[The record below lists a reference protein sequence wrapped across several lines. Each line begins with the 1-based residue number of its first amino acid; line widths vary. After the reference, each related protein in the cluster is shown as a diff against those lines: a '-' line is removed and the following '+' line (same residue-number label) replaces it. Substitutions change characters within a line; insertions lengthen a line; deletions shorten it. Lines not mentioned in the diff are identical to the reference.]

1 MDKDDTITGL
11 IGQVQSAAAGEP
23 RTSLG
28 RVIEALGRDSFIP
41 NLMIPALAVVSPLS
55 GVPLFSSLCGLT
67 IALVSAQ
74 MLTQRRRI
82 WLPRWLLT
90 KQIDSARLT
99 RAVQRMRRPASWLD
113 RITRP
118 RLGLLVRPPVL
129 WMTQALCLICGL
141 MMPFL
146 ELVPFT
152 SSILGGVVCLLSFGM
167 LARDGLFTLLGVLTI
182 GGLGATVLTLVNGAT
197 A

>member
-1 MDKDDTITGL
+1 MDQDETITGL
-11 IGQVQSAAAGEP
+11 IGQVQLAARQAP

-28 RVIEALGRDSFIP
+28 QVIEALGRDSFLP

-55 GVPLFSSLCGLT
+55 GVPLFSSLCGIT

-74 MLTQRRRI
+74 MLAQRHRI
-82 WLPRWLLT
+82 WLPGWLLS
-90 KQIDSARLT
+90 KRIDSGRLIGAT
-99 RAVQRMRRPASWLD
+99 QRMRRPARWLD

-118 RLGLLVRPPVL
+118 RLRLLVRPPVL
-129 WMTQALCLICGL
+129 WLTQAICLICGL

-152 SSILGGVVCLLSFGM
+152 SSILGAVVCLLAFGM
-167 LARDGLFTLLGVLTI
+167 LARDGLFTLLGVGAV
-182 GGLGATVLTLVNGAT
+182 GGLAAAVLLFVNGAT